1 MLTRPIILGSGSPRR
16 KEILSFFSL
25 PFSQITSD
33 FDEESITYAGDALL
47 YVETLAEKKGESLS
61 KEHPE
66 DIIITADTIV
76 YLDGKVYNKPKSKE
90 EATSF
95 LQELSGKWHTVYTA
109 VALTHRGK
117 QHAKTEKTN
126 ILFNELTDDHIE
138 HYLAH
143 VNFLDKA
150 GSYAIQQG
158 GSLVVK
164 KIDGCYYNVMGLPI
178 NALQELLQLVN
189 IDLWEYMRIL

>member
-1 MLTRPIILGSGSPRR
+1 MTTKPIILGSSSPRR

-25 PFSQITSD
+25 PFSQITSN
-33 FDEESITYAGDALL
+33 FDEESITYEGDALL

-109 VALTHRGK
+109 VALTHGDK
-117 QHAKTEKTN
+117 QHVKTEKTN

-189 IDLWEYMRIL
+189 IDLWEYMHTL